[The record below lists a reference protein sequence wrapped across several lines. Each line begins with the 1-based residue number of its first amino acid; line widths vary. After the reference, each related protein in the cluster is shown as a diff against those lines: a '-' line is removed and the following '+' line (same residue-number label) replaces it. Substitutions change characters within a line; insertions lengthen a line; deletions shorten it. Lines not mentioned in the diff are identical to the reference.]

1 MCMSKEEKQTEEVF
15 ISEADQYVFG
25 QGTHYEI
32 YKKLGAHLCT
42 HDGKKGA
49 FFAVWAPNAQDIY
62 VIGEFNG
69 WNETADKME
78 RIGEGGIY
86 TTFIEGVQ
94 EGQMYKYLIE
104 LADGRKLYKAD
115 PYANYAE
122 LRPGTASRVYDLNHF
137 EWNDGKWLT
146 ARAKRI

>member
-1 MCMSKEEKQTEEVF
+1 MCMSKVVKQTEEVF

-32 YKKLGAHLCT
+32 YKKLGDICAHTMEKRVSFSLY
-42 HDGKKGA
+42 GRRI
-49 FFAVWAPNAQDIY
+49 QDIY

-69 WNETADKME
+69 WNEAADKME

-104 LADGRKLYKAD
+104 LADGKKA
-115 PYANYAE
+115 
-122 LRPGTASRVYDLNHF
+122 LQG
-137 EWNDGKWLT
+137 
-146 ARAKRI
+146 